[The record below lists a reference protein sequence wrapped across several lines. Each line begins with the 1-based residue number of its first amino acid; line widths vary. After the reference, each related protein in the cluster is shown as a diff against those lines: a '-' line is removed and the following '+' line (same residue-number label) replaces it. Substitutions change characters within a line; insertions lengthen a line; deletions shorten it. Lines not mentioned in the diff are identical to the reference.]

1 MMHHMIFPKRR
12 KIESFHNITQ
22 ARELKSKSGK
32 KQKNHLIEENVLRA
46 ACYLTDARV
55 PGVCI
60 SPVWKIQKM
69 GKNPC
74 LSDKNMRIGCEKFQK
89 KFGLK

>member
-55 PGVCI
+55 PGACVYLILEFWC
-60 SPVWKIQKM
+60 WK
-69 GKNPC
+69 
-74 LSDKNMRIGCEKFQK
+74 LQK
-89 KFGLK
+89 KILPLSIST

>member
-55 PGVCI
+55 PGVCVLI
-60 SPVWKIQKM
+60 YVQAFYTDWLYL
-69 GKNPC
+69 KNI
-74 LSDKNMRIGCEKFQK
+74 LVI
-89 KFGLK
+89 

>member
-1 MMHHMIFPKRR
+1 MLHHMIFPKRR

-55 PGVCI
+55 PGVCFN
-60 SPVWKIQKM
+60 SWVLMLKIAEQ
-69 GKNPC
+69 NPPP
-74 LSDKNMRIGCEKFQK
+74 LDFN
-89 KFGLK
+89 LTH

>member
-55 PGVCI
+55 PGVCVFNSWVLMLEI
-60 SPVWKIQKM
+60 AE
-69 GKNPC
+69 KNPPP
-74 LSDKNMRIGCEKFQK
+74 LDFN
-89 KFGLK
+89 LTH